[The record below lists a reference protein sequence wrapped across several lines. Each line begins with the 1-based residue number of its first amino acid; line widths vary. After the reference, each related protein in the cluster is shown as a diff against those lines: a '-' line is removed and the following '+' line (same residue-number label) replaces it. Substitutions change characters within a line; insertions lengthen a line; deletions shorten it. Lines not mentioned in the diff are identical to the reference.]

1 MTVFEDRDD
10 QTPLGQACA
19 WIARL
24 QGEGLTEADGLA
36 FDAWLDAGP
45 ANRDAY
51 ALALATWHEFESGG
65 PQILRALDG
74 AQRARNPARH
84 GRGRGW
90 VAAAGAM
97 AAAFALAAL
106 VLPQML
112 QPAIAQS
119 YATDRGQRLDV
130 KLADGSTIALNAQ
143 SRLAVTLGRHERRVV
158 MGEGEAIFDVAADAR
173 RPFEIEAAGRVVHVV
188 GTQFDVRNRP
198 DGLAV
203 IVARGVVQVRG
214 GADAS
219 AAGAYVLHPGQRLDF
234 TAAGL
239 TRVSAANPADSFGW
253 RSGRL
258 VYRDE
263 PLANVVADLNR
274 QFPDSIRIDDENLGR
289 SRISGVLVLDN
300 QGDVLQR
307 LALMLPVKAVR
318 SGRDILLQ
326 PR

>member
-1 MTVFEDRDD
+1 MTVFEDPDD
-10 QTPLGQACA
+10 QTPLGEACA
-19 WIARL
+19 WVARL
-24 QGEGLTEADGLA
+24 QGDGLTEADGLGL
-36 FDAWLDAGP
+36 DAWLDASP
-45 ANRDAY
+45 DNRAAY
-51 ALALATWHEFESGG
+51 AVALATWHEFEGG
-65 PQILRALDG
+65 APQILRALDEAERTRG
-74 AQRARNPARH
+74 LRRP
-84 GRGRGW
+84 GRGW

-97 AAAFALAAL
+97 AAAVTLAVL

-112 QPAIAQS
+112 QPASAQS
-119 YATDRGQRLDV
+119 YATARGQRLDV
-130 KLADGSTIALNAQ
+130 KLADGSTIDMNAQ
-143 SRLAVTLGRHERRVV
+143 SRLAVTLTRHQRRVV

-173 RPFEIEAAGRVVHVV
+173 RPFVIEAAGRVVRVV

-203 IVARGVVQVRG
+203 IVARGAVQVRG
-214 GADAS
+214 GADMP
-219 AAGAYVLHPGQRLDF
+219 AAGGYELHPGQRLDF
-234 TAAGL
+234 SAAGV

-274 QFPDSIRIDDENLGR
+274 QFAQSIRIDDADLGR

-300 QGDVLQR
+300 QSDVLQR